1 MRVMFLVGMPG
12 SGKSTLAKL
21 ITERIQQLKPKWECR
36 CVEMSDVVKG
46 WLEEA
51 KNNNN
56 IWATRLKNKRLQ
68 ELLYKRIKGDFC
80 VVSGVREQ
88 WIINEWKTTKV
99 VIFLNVEKSVRK
111 KRYQRLKKDKKY
123 FRGCFGVAELR
134 AEQMKVPEMIRYATV
149 VIYSQGLVP
158 SDTAEDIIR
167 SAFNYDL
174 THFIQGEVEE
184 PK

>member
-1 MRVMFLVGMPG
+1 MFLVGMPG

-21 ITERIQQLKPKWECR
+21 IIERIRKLKPKWECR
-36 CVEMSDVVKG
+36 CIEMSDVVKS
-46 WLEEA
+46 WTEET
-51 KNNNN
+51 KDN
-56 IWATRLKNKRLQ
+56 IWATKLKSKRLQ

-99 VIFLNVEKSVRK
+99 VVFLNVEKSVRK

-167 SAFNYDL
+167 SAFNHDL
-174 THFIQGEVEE
+174 TRFIQEEVES
-184 PK
+184 K